1 MRSRLLIAALLVLP
15 TVATAQRGGSRTQA
29 DRHSDLFD
37 KSNAPRGPLLRTRD
51 IEEQSPLKLLIDKR
65 KDLKL
70 SDAQLSQLKES
81 EGRLNEKN
89 APLLKMTDS
98 LVRELRS
105 VEAAPTPD
113 DQSRIRLL
121 RMALANV
128 LGEIRTNYD
137 AAMKDALAPLE
148 ADQQPKA
155 TEMLDKQKQDAE
167 KFINERLRGG
177 QRRGSD
183 QR

>member
-1 MRSRLLIAALLVLP
+1 
-15 TVATAQRGGSRTQA
+15 
-29 DRHSDLFD
+29 
-37 KSNAPRGPLLRTRD
+37 
-51 IEEQSPLKLLIDKR
+51 
-65 KDLKL
+65 
-70 SDAQLSQLKES
+70 
-81 EGRLNEKN
+81 
-89 APLLKMTDS
+89 MTDS

-121 RMALANV
+121 RMGLANV

-137 AAMKDALAPLE
+137 TAMKDALAPLE

-177 QRRGSD
+177 QRRGGD